1 MKRHTSRIAGVGLN
15 LLLRA
20 SIAAFLADVLRRPND
35 PRYAGKAIPVRNLL
49 VVGSLAHLF
58 PLLALRRRTW
68 RDYPVWTD
76 NLYLSIFWLDMAGNA
91 FNLYDR
97 YTHFD
102 LIPHLH
108 GSGALA
114 AVLRHAFGAP
124 PLAAVGLA
132 NGIHVLLEAQEI
144 ATDIFCGTHNVRGA
158 WDSAGDLTSGLLG
171 TLLYVGAPE
180 ALKDQ
185 RAHDERERR
194 GRSLPLWQSGRQSA
208 LYLVWLSLGQS
219 RRTSARA

>member
-1 MKRHTSRIAGVGLN
+1 MKRHSGRIAGVGLN

-20 SIAAFLADVLRRPND
+20 SIAAFLADVLRRPHD

-102 LIPHLH
+102 LIPHFH
-108 GSGALA
+108 GSGAFATVIQRMFGWPALGTLA
-114 AVLRHAFGAP
+114 A
-124 PLAAVGLA
+124 A
-132 NGIHVLLEAQEI
+132 NGIHALLEAQEL
-144 ATDIFCGTHNVRGA
+144 ATDVFCGTHNVRGW
-158 WDSAGDLTSGLLG
+158 WDSAGDLASGLLG
-171 TLLYVGAPE
+171 TVVYVGIA
-180 ALKDQ
+180 
-185 RAHDERERR
+185 
-194 GRSLPLWQSGRQSA
+194 RSRQIA
-208 LYLVWLSLGQS
+208 G
-219 RRTSARA
+219 